1 MKQLKELT
9 FKCDNY
15 KCMIS
20 DPEKEKNKIHFK
32 FTTRKWCAQTGND
45 EGHVYIYIEK
55 NCPKCGKYCQI
66 YYQLSDLLHMLM
78 QEEVEEC

>member
-1 MKQLKELT
+1 MKQLKKLT

-20 DPEKEKNKIHFK
+20 DPEKENNKIN
-32 FTTRKWCAQTGND
+32 FTFSTRDWCAQTGND
-45 EGHVYIYIEK
+45 EGYNYIYVEE
-55 NCPKCGKYCQI
+55 NCPKCGKYCQK

-78 QEEVEEC
+78 QEEVEE